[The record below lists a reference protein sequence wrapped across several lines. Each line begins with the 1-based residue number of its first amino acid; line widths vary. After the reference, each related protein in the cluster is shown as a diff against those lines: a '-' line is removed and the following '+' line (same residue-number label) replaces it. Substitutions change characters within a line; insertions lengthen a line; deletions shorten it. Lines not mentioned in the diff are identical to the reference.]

1 MTKSSVYTLSDH
13 VAGKLICLVHVN
25 LYTFQCVLAGKLYLN
40 GTSAK
45 HNATLTILDIVS
57 SSAFTCYLSS
67 QIARWWDRPVS
78 VFIKGV
84 FIKCVSC
91 NETNAVA
98 ELRYCVILSVSDDT
112 GTTAFHGIDT
122 EVAKL
127 THVLAS
133 EAAQIVGIGANAQVD
148 IELSRSLADLVGST
162 YTFQFKLKDFNFTPN
177 HQTFTISRIFPARVL
192 AQVPTFAEG
201 GEVTE
206 PALPQ
211 SVAPGSDDRAA
222 NTYNVADQLN
232 AADGAQL
239 GHEAVASG
247 EVDVEE
253 TARKKARVE

>member
-1 MTKSSVYTLSDH
+1 ML
-13 VAGKLICLVHVN
+13 
-25 LYTFQCVLAGKLYLN
+25 
-40 GTSAK
+40 
-45 HNATLTILDIVS
+45 
-57 SSAFTCYLSS
+57 LSS

-78 VFIKGV
+78 VFIKGGSRTDTS
-84 FIKCVSC
+84 FTCVSC
-91 NETNAVA
+91 NETNTMA
-98 ELRYCVILSVSDDT
+98 ELRYRVILSVSDDT
-112 GTTAFHGIDT
+112 GTSAFLGFDT

-127 THVLAS
+127 THVFAS

-162 YTFQFKLKDFNFTPN
+162 YTFHFKLKDFNFTPN
-177 HQTFTISRIFPARVL
+177 HQTCTISRIFPAREL
-192 AQVPTFAEG
+192 AQIPTFAEG

-211 SVAPGSDDRAA
+211 SVAPGSDVRAA